1 MTRFTKITAS
11 IGPSCES
18 VANLRKMILA
28 GVNVCRMN
36 FSHDT
41 GAAQGKKIDAIRKIS
56 AELNMPVGVLVDL
69 QGPKHRI
76 GNFKTE
82 EKYPITPGQT
92 FTFDSNP
99 EPGNSERVQLPDA
112 DVMRS
117 LHVGERILL
126 NDGKIEMQVT
136 EVLPNAIKTK
146 VIRGTEIWSRRGFN
160 LPDTVVDTSVLTDK
174 DRADLKYAL
183 TKNPDWVAVSFVQRP
198 EDIATVRDFITAR
211 TDRPVK
217 IMAKIERKS
226 AVEQIDEIAR
236 AADGIMIARG
246 DLAVELP
253 YEQVPAISRHI
264 IRECRR
270 LNRPV
275 VMATQMLGSMV
286 ESEFPTRAEI
296 SDVANAAY
304 LRVDSTMTSEETTI
318 GANPINVIETMA
330 KILTFSDNDA
340 MENPNDWACAEKVDD
355 ENDWSRSVSSM
366 AELNKANA
374 IIVFS
379 RDTESA
385 IKISCRRPDTKII
398 AVCDDEIVANQLCL
412 VRGVF
417 PVYTPDL
424 FAQRDAVAIAHDAG
438 ITKGN
443 IVIVDGENVSL
454 QTLD

>member
-56 AELNMPVGVLVDL
+56 AELNVPVGVLVDL

-82 EKYPITPGQT
+82 EKYPISVGQT

-99 EPGNSERVQLPDA
+99 APGDSRRVQLPDA

-117 LHVGERILL
+117 LQVGERILL

-136 EVLPNAIKTK
+136 DVLPDSVKTK

-160 LPDTVVDTSVLTDK
+160 LPDTIVDTSVLTEK

-198 EDIATVRDFITAR
+198 EDISEVRDFITAH
-211 TDRPVK
+211 TTRPVK

-226 AVEQIDEIAR
+226 AVEKIDEIAR

-246 DLAVELP
+246 DMAVELP
-253 YEQVPAISRHI
+253 FEQVPAISRHI

-318 GANPINVIETMA
+318 GANPLNVIETMA
-330 KILTFSDNDA
+330 KILAYSDNDA
-340 MENPNDWACAEKVDD
+340 MENPSDWVRNENTQ
-355 ENDWSRSVSSM
+355 ENDWSRSISSM
-366 AELNKANA
+366 AYLNKAIA
-374 IIVFS
+374 IIVFA

-424 FAQRDAVAIAHDAG
+424 FAQRDFVAVARDAE
-438 ITKGN
+438 ISKGN
-443 IVIVDGENVSL
+443 VVVVDGENVSL
-454 QTLD
+454 QNLG

>member
-18 VANLRKMILA
+18 IAALRKMILA

-56 AELNMPVGVLVDL
+56 AELNVPVGVLVDL

-82 EKYPITPGQT
+82 EKYPISVGQI

-99 EPGNSERVQLPDA
+99 APGDSRRVQLPDA

-117 LHVGERILL
+117 LRVGERILL

-136 EVLPNAIKTK
+136 DVLPDSVKTK

-160 LPDTVVDTSVLTDK
+160 LPDTIVDTSVLTEK

-198 EDIATVRDFITAR
+198 EDISEVRDFITAH
-211 TDRPVK
+211 TTRPVK

-226 AVEQIDEIAR
+226 AVEHIDEIAR

-246 DLAVELP
+246 DMAVELP
-253 YEQVPAISRHI
+253 FEQVPAISRHI

-318 GANPINVIETMA
+318 GANPLNVIETMA
-330 KILTFSDNDA
+330 KILAYSDNDA
-340 MENPNDWACAEKVDD
+340 MENSTDWVRAENTQD
-355 ENDWSRSVSSM
+355 NDWSRSISSM
-366 AELNKANA
+366 AYLNKAIA
-374 IIVFS
+374 IIVFA

-424 FAQRDAVAIAHDAG
+424 FAQRDFVAVARDAE
-438 ITKGN
+438 ISKGN
-443 IVIVDGENVSL
+443 VVVVDGENVSL
-454 QTLD
+454 QNLG